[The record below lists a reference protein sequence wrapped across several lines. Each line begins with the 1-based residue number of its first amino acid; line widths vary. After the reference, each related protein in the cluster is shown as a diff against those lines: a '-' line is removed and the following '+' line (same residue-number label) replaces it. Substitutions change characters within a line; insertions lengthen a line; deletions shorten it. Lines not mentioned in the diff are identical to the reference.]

1 MLVEIVTTDDMLASD
16 LMGGSDDHVSIPGGA
31 TLTYKGTTIH
41 ETINYPE
48 TITFILEYVVGPLA
62 TSIVSNYI
70 YDKIKGRAKK
80 LRIQKRE
87 VPIEREEIIHTIE
100 ETTTSEE

>member
-48 TITFILEYVVGPLA
+48 TITFILEML
-62 TSIVSNYI
+62 
-70 YDKIKGRAKK
+70 
-80 LRIQKRE
+80 
-87 VPIEREEIIHTIE
+87 
-100 ETTTSEE
+100 